1 MRRTII
7 SLFLVLSVVM
17 PAAAF
22 NRTQKTM
29 TTKTAS
35 VLLPSSAP
43 LISFRILFMT
53 GAASDPK
60 GKEGVAAL
68 TAAMLSQGGSRTMT
82 YEQIVEAMYPIAA
95 HSVRRSIKR

>member
-35 VLLPSSAP
+35 VLLP
-43 LISFRILFMT
+43 I
-53 GAASDPK
+53 GAAHLVTILSWQALLPIPK
-60 GKEGVAAL
+60 ARKA
-68 TAAMLSQGGSRTMT
+68 
-82 YEQIVEAMYPIAA
+82 
-95 HSVRRSIKR
+95 